1 MQYGNKTLGGE
12 DKGAVVVTHLLWF
25 GVNTEYKV
33 YSIGIQCWGDGG
45 GGGVEGAGGALV
57 QSGE

>member
-1 MQYGNKTLGGE
+1 MQYSNKTLGGE

-25 GVNTEYKV
+25 GINTEYKV

-45 GGGVEGAGGALV
+45 GRWGTGSKWG
-57 QSGE
+57 